1 MYVPDEDLVT
11 TDGTGNEIDRMSR
24 MSRYLLVVDC
34 FGSSEISKSS
44 DTKAKNSRKAI
55 FSSK

>member
-1 MYVPDEDLVT
+1 MYVDEDLVT
-11 TDGTGNEIDRMSR
+11 TDGTGKNEIDRMSR